1 MNLMQAVLDR
11 AKGVPEAFWQV
22 SAAPAQAVRG
32 RGQQRTGLPFLA
44 AVTGTAALGL
54 VDWPV
59 ALLVAGGYL
68 LVRKQPDQPD
78 PAMPTTTTEQPLLDH
93 PPVANSAAAS
103 AADRGSAA
111 PRRASTPAPATRRTA
126 PRQTSNP
133 RRSPAGRRP
142 ARPGTAAS
150 ARVPDPA
157 AATAPARS
165 AAALPEPWPGYAA
178 LTVPRVLQRLDDS
191 AVDLVAV
198 SRYEAEHRN
207 RKMVQAAVA
216 ARRSSPHL

>member
-1 MNLMQAVLDR
+1 MNLVQAVLDR
-11 AKGVPEAFWQV
+11 VKGVPEAFWQV

-78 PAMPTTTTEQPLLDH
+78 PAMPTTTTDRPPVDH
-93 PPVANSAAAS
+93 PPVASSAAAS

-111 PRRASTPAPATRRTA
+111 PPHL
-126 PRQTSNP
+126 RQ
-133 RRSPAGRRP
+133 
-142 ARPGTAAS
+142 RPGGRPRAKQAIH
-150 ARVPDPA
+150 AGPR
-157 AATAPARS
+157 
-165 AAALPEPWPGYAA
+165 PGADRRG
-178 LTVPRVLQRLDDS
+178 RVLQLQPGFPILPPRPRL
-191 AVDLVAV
+191 
-198 SRYEAEHRN
+198 HG
-207 RKMVQAAVA
+207 
-216 ARRSSPHL
+216 RRQPCLSLGRGTPR